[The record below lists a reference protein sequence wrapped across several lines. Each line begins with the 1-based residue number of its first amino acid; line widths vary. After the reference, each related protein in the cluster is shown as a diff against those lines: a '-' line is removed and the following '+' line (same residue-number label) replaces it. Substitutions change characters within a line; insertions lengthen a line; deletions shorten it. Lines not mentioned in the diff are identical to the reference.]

1 MAVTFHFL
9 SASGALYG
17 EFKTRVHAAL
27 EDCVQTCSAKLVL
40 GDLDVVVMAAPKFVI
55 PQLGVSGYAYDAH
68 QILLRLDPDHD
79 SLAQNLEHRVSAL
92 LAHELHHCARSLA
105 CGGLTGTFGEA
116 LVSEGLACCFEEEIV
131 GVTPFYAIECM
142 GTVLRQ
148 FAAKAKAHVD
158 VPYSQLPG
166 GVGQLD
172 VWQLDR
178 GCRVSLSMW
187 AFNRLWVD

>member
-9 SASGALYG
+9 TASGALYG
-17 EFKTRVHAAL
+17 EFLTRVHAAL
-27 EDCVQTCSAKLVL
+27 EACVQTCCAKLVL
-40 GDLDVVVMAAPKFVI
+40 GNLDVVVMAAPNFVI
-55 PQLGVSGYAYDAH
+55 PQLGVNGYAYDAH
-68 QILLRLDPDHD
+68 QGLLQFDPDHD

-105 CGGLTGTFGEA
+105 CGGLTGTFGDA

-131 GVTPFYAIECM
+131 GVTPFYAIACR
-142 GTVLRQ
+142 GTILRQ

-178 GCRVSLSMW
+178 RCRVSLSMRV
-187 AFNRLWVD
+187 FNRLWVD